1 MRTGLSQVTPGRRNR
16 ALTRNPAQV
25 SHARGPPHIAGTAVA
40 FTPHRY
46 NQDEVAR
53 ELTEFAEPG
62 IRAENAALGYA

>member
-1 MRTGLSQVTPGRRNR
+1 
-16 ALTRNPAQV
+16 
-25 SHARGPPHIAGTAVA
+25 VA

-62 IRAENAALGYA
+62 IRAENAAFGYA